1 MDKGKNVELDEV
13 YNFTLRVAYLSH
25 LTRPKPSQS
34 QQQSQQQPFIPGHKS
49 TGSRH
54 LASSIAT
61 FSITDLLKDSKSV
74 KFPEKFVKVLE
85 KKCEQVAMGRDP
97 QLVMFLFY

>member
-13 YNFTLRVAYLSH
+13 YNYTLRVAYLSH

-34 QQQSQQQPFIPGHKS
+34 QQQSQQPFIPGHKS